1 MNRTVFALPARSDYV
16 TRGGL
21 AITRVAEQFTGHADR
36 LDDLISL
43 LDRRRGVVLSSGTT
57 VPGRYESFDLG
68 FSDPPLKLETTGV
81 NFKLEALNPR
91 GEVLIAFLADVLR
104 EPCVVISEKTTTRL
118 AGHIIRGDAPI
129 EEDQRTRRASV
140 MSLVRDLVAAF
151 SSNDDGLLGLF
162 GAFAYDLVFQIED
175 LVQKRPRE
183 NDQRDIVLYV
193 PDRLLAYDRATG
205 RGVVLSYDF
214 AWKGKSSE
222 GLPRETA
229 ESPYLK
235 TGRQGFADHAPG
247 EYQATVET
255 ARAAFAR
262 GDLFEAV
269 PGQLFAEPC
278 ERSPA
283 EVFQRLCVI
292 NPSPYG
298 ALMNLGDGEFLV
310 SASPE
315 MFVRS
320 DGRRVETCPISGTIA
335 RGTDAIGD
343 AEQIRQLLNSEKD
356 EFELNMCTDVD
367 RNDKARVCVPGTI
380 KVLARRQI
388 ETYSKLFHTVDHV
401 EGMLRP
407 GFDALDAFLTHAWA
421 VTVTGAPKLWAMQF
435 VEDHERSPRRWY
447 AGAIGA
453 VNFDGSINTGLTIRT
468 IRMKD
473 GLAEVRVGA
482 TCLFDSDP
490 AAEDRECQV
499 KAAALFQALRGDPP
513 KPLSAFAPDATG
525 SGKRVLLIDHDDS
538 FVHMLADYFRQVGA
552 SVTVVRYVHALDMLK
567 QKRWDLLVL
576 SPGPGRPEDFGIK
589 TTIDAALENKLP
601 VFGVCL
607 GVQAIGEY
615 FGGEL
620 GQLTHPAHGRPSR
633 VQVRGGRLMRNL
645 PNEIVI
651 GRYHSLF
658 VERDSM
664 PDVLSVTASTEDG
677 VAMALEHK
685 TLPVAGVQ
693 FHPESLMSLGNEVG
707 LRIVENAFRLD
718 APVN

>member
-1 MNRTVFALPARSDYV
+1 MNRTAFSLPARSQYR
-16 TRGGL
+16 THGGL
-21 AITRVAEQFTGHADR
+21 EVLRSVEQFTGGASR
-36 LDDLISL
+36 LDDLIDL

-68 FSDPPLKLETTGV
+68 FSDPPLRLETTGA
-81 NFKLEALNPR
+81 NFSLEALNAR
-91 GEVLIAFLADVLR
+91 GEVLIAFLGDTLR
-104 EPCVVISEKTTTRL
+104 EPCVVIAERNATRL
-118 AGHIIRGDAPI
+118 AGHIVRGAAPVD
-129 EEDQRTRRASV
+129 EDQRTRRASV
-140 MSLVRDLVAAF
+140 MSLVRDLVAALGA
-151 SSNDDGLLGLF
+151 NDDPLLGLF

-175 LVQKRPRE
+175 LVPKRARE

-214 AWKGKSSE
+214 SWKGKSSE
-222 GLPRETA
+222 GLPRETP
-229 ESPYLK
+229 ESGYAK
-235 TGRQGFADHAPG
+235 TPRQGFSDHGPG

-283 EVFQRLCVI
+283 EVFQRLCRI

-310 SASPE
+310 AASPE

-335 RGTDAIGD
+335 RGVDAIGD

-401 EGMLRP
+401 EGILRP
-407 GFDALDAFLTHAWA
+407 GFDSLDAFLTHAWA

-435 VEDHERSPRRWY
+435 VEDNERSSRRWY

-552 SVTVVRYVHALDMLK
+552 TVTVVRHVHAQEMLK
-567 QKRWDLLVL
+567 QNGWDLLVL
-576 SPGPGRPEDFGIK
+576 SPGPGRPEDFAIAS
-589 TTIDAALENKLP
+589 TIGTALDKKLP
-601 VFGVCL
+601 IFGVCL

-615 FGGEL
+615 FGGQL
-620 GQLTHPAHGRPSR
+620 GQLGQPAHGRPSR
-633 VQVRGGRLMRNL
+633 IQVRGGRLMQNL

-651 GRYHSLF
+651 GRYHSLY
-658 VERDSM
+658 VECDSM
-664 PDVLSVTASTEDG
+664 PDVLNVTASTEDG
-677 VAMALEHK
+677 VAMAIEHK
-685 TLPVAGVQ
+685 TLPVGGVQ
-693 FHPESLMSLGNEVG
+693 FHPESLMSLGGEVG
-707 LRIVENAFRLD
+707 LRIVENAFRLG
-718 APVN
+718 VGIS